1 MTINQPPTPDES
13 RLLTIVRDVA
23 MELRHGAGDAQRLGL
38 DSALERDFGLDSL
51 ARVELLSR
59 LQREFGHPG
68 ELFDDE
74 ALVTAET
81 PRDLLH
87 LLIAG
92 TTAAD
97 TATLTDVEV
106 GVSRAHAA
114 PDNATTITAL
124 LDWHVEHHPEW
135 THIRLFDESAS
146 SAQDISYRAL
156 QSEAHTLAAGL
167 LARGLQPGERVAIML
182 PTCRGFFTAFYGI
195 LYAGGV
201 PVPLY
206 PPARP
211 SQLEDHMR
219 RIAVIV
225 TNAEAVL
232 LIADSRVRLLGHLL
246 RAECVALRAVD
257 TVDAL
262 MHAPAPAQWPQLQP
276 GDVAFLQYTSGST
289 SQPKGVV
296 LTHANL
302 LANLRAMASATGITA
317 DDVFVSWLP
326 LYHDMGLIGACL
338 GSLAVGFRLVLMSP
352 LAFLARPER
361 WLWTLQQQRGTVSA
375 APNFA
380 YEICAVR
387 IDEAALTGLD
397 LSRWRLAFNGAEPV
411 AAGTLERF
419 RDRFAPYGLA
429 ATAITPVY
437 GLAENAVGLTFPPAG
452 RGMRVDHIDRAAFT
466 AEGMAHPVDIDRT
479 RAQQVVGCG
488 MVLPDHELRVVD
500 DAGQALPERRV
511 GRVQFRGP
519 SATRGYFRHNDTTL
533 FDGDW
538 LNTGDLGYLADGELF
553 LTGRAKDIIIRGG
566 HNLYP
571 QELEEAVG
579 CIPGIRRGNVAV
591 FAASDPRSGSERL
604 VVVAETRATETT
616 ERANLS
622 AQISHLAIDLLGQP
636 ADDIVLAPPQ
646 TVLKT
651 SSGKIRR
658 SACREHYE
666 ASTLVRRQRAP
677 WLQVL
682 RLAAISLGSNAARQ
696 LRAIRARL
704 WSTWAWLTFAT
715 IVPPAWLLVTLAP
728 TLALR
733 RRCARACSRLTL
745 AVSGLPVHVE
755 GLQHVNTAGPCVIVA
770 NHASYLDALVLTAIL
785 PPHFA
790 YVAKSELQQ
799 QPLAAIP
806 LRRLGSMF
814 VERHDQLRS
823 IEHTRELE
831 ARARAGEALL
841 FFAEGTFR
849 AAPGLLPFRLGAF
862 SAASAA
868 GLPVIPLCLRGTRQ
882 VLRDGQW
889 RPRHHPVEVLIGPPL
904 QAHGQDWSD
913 IVALRDTARTWIAA
927 RTGEDESQAADG

>member
-1 MTINQPPTPDES
+1 MTSPLPPSLDET
-13 RLLTIVRDVA
+13 RLLAIVRGLA
-23 MELRHGAGDAQRLGL
+23 TELRHGAADAQRLGL
-38 DSALERDFGLDSL
+38 DNGLERDFGLDSL
-51 ARVELLSR
+51 ARVELLAR
-59 LQREFGHPG
+59 LQREFGRPG

-74 ALVTAET
+74 ALVTADT

-87 LLIAG
+87 LLAAG
-92 TTAAD
+92 ASVAGVPEFAEAD
-97 TATLTDVEV
+97 TN
-106 GVSRAHAA
+106 GMRSHAA
-114 PDNATTITAL
+114 PDDAPTITAL
-124 LDWHVEHHPEW
+124 LDWHVAHHPEW
-135 THIRLFDESAS
+135 THIRLYDEGAS
-146 SAQDISYRAL
+146 TAQDISYRAL
-156 QSEAHTLAAGL
+156 HEEARTLAAGL
-167 LARGLQPGERVAIML
+167 LARGLQPGERVAMML
-182 PTCRGFFTAFYGI
+182 PTCRGFFAAFYGI

-219 RIAVIV
+219 RIAAIV
-225 TNAEAVL
+225 ANAGAVL

-246 RAECVALRAVD
+246 RAECEALRAVD
-257 TVDAL
+257 TVDEL

-302 LANLRAMASATGITA
+302 LANLRAMAVATGVTA

-361 WLWTLQQQRGTVSA
+361 WLWTLHQQRGTVSA

-380 YEICAVR
+380 YELCAAR
-387 IDEAALTGLD
+387 IDAAVLEGLD

-419 RDRFAPYGLA
+419 CQRYAAYGFAPQA
-429 ATAITPVY
+429 MTPVY
-437 GLAENAVGLTFPPAG
+437 GLAENSVGLTFPPLG
-452 RGMRVDHIDRAAFT
+452 RGPRIDHIDRHLFAT
-466 AEGMAHPVDIDRT
+466 EG
-479 RAQQVVGCG
+479 RAQPAGADHTGVQQVVCSGA
-488 MVLPDHELRVVD
+488 VLPGHQLRVVD
-500 DAGQALPERRV
+500 DAGQPLPERHS

-519 SATRGYFRHNDTTL
+519 SATSGYFHHTDVTL

-579 CIPGIRRGNVAV
+579 CVPGIRRGGVAV
-591 FAASDPRSGSERL
+591 FAASDPRTGSERL
-604 VVVAETRATETT
+604 VVLAETRVTDAT
-616 ERANLS
+616 ERARLS
-622 AQISHLAIDLLGQP
+622 ERISHLAVDLLGQP

-666 ASTLVRRQRAP
+666 AGTLMQRMRPP
-677 WLQVL
+677 WQQVL
-682 RLAAISLGSNAARQ
+682 RLAAASLRTGLTRR
-696 LRAIRARL
+696 LRASGSWL
-704 WSTWAWLTFAT
+704 WSAWAWTVFAT
-715 IVPPAWLLVTLAP
+715 LVPPAWLLITLTP
-728 TLALR
+728 TLTLR
-733 RRCARACSRLTL
+733 RRCARASARLAL
-745 AVSGLPVHVE
+745 ALSGLPVRVDGLHHVDA
-755 GLQHVNTAGPCVIVA
+755 TGPCVIVA
-770 NHASYLDALVLTAIL
+770 NHASYLDALLLTAVL

-790 YVAKSELQQ
+790 YVAKRELQQ
-799 QPLAAIP
+799 SPLAAIP

-814 VERHDQLRS
+814 VERHDQVRS

-862 SAASAA
+862 SAATAA

-882 VLRDGQW
+882 TLRDGQW
-889 RPRHHPVEVLIGPPL
+889 RPQRQTVDILIGAPL
-904 QAHGQDWSD
+904 RAQGQDWND
-913 IVALRDTARTWIAA
+913 TVTLRDAARAWIAA
-927 RTGEDESQAADG
+927 KTGEDDSRTER